1 MKLTNREMN
10 VVLVSLDHM
19 EEHLEIVME
28 AGDLTHGMYEI
39 RMEACKTARTKIKE
53 NNEQIF

>member
-1 MKLTNREMN
+1 MKLTSREMN
-10 VVLVSLDHM
+10 VVLVALDHM

-28 AGDLTHGMYEI
+28 AGDFRFTHMYEL

-53 NNEQIF
+53 NNE

>member
-1 MKLTNREMN
+1 MKLTKIEMI
-10 VVLVSLDHM
+10 VILVSLDHM
-19 EEHLEIVME
+19 EEHLEILME
-28 AGDLTHGMYEI
+28 AGDLAEKHYEV

>member
-28 AGDLTHGMYEI
+28 AGDLVEKQYEV

-53 NNEQIF
+53 NNE